1 MDEPFDLPVIYKGQ
15 ELLLPAQ
22 LIQQGYTHKFRVMI
36 KDVEVYYEPDEEGN
50 YRALVDPET
59 LPKSLEPE
67 LLQIVAES
75 IEAILR

>member
-1 MDEPFDLPVIYKGQ
+1 MDEPFDLPVAYKGQ

-22 LIQQGYTHKFRVMI
+22 LIQQGYTHKFQVLV

-59 LPKSLEPE
+59 LPKHLEPE
-67 LLQIVAES
+67 LLQAVSQA